1 MSPSERNTKSANL
14 EQNLAL
20 YRQRQ
25 LESLCFFFQCNLDV
39 CHAVDISKPNIN
51 LYIFIF
57 ELNTGVNGSRASL
70 FYSVGENERKKI
82 LVYTTLYS

>member
-1 MSPSERNTKSANL
+1 ML
-14 EQNLAL
+14 
-20 YRQRQ
+20 
-25 LESLCFFFQCNLDV
+25 FFQCNLDV

-51 LYIFIF
+51 LDVKIYIFIF

-82 LVYTTLYS
+82 LVYTTLYF